1 MKKTLISILAITALS
16 VGANAS
22 CGSTGCYNIDIAK
35 LYVASNGNIYI
46 GTSGDESKLGCT
58 SPGNTL
64 VTIPNAHP
72 GKNAIYSLL
81 LTAKTTKQKLT
92 IRTVDGSANCE
103 VAYAF
108 QL

>member
-1 MKKTLISILAITALS
+1 MKKTLISILGIVAFSTA
-16 VGANAS
+16 ANAS
-22 CGSTGCYNIDIAK
+22 CGATGCYNIDIDK
-35 LYVASNGNIYI
+35 LYVAGNGNIYI
-46 GTSGDESKLGCT
+46 GTSGDEASLGCT

-64 VTIPNAHP
+64 VTIPNGHP

-81 LTAKTTKQKLT
+81 LTAKTTNKKVT

-103 VAYAF
+103 VAYVY